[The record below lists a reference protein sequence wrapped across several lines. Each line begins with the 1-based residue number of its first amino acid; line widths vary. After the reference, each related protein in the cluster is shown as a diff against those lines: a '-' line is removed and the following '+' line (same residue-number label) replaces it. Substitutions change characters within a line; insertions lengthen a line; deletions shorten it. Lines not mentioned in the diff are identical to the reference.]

1 MDPPALEAVRWLL
14 EASLGEDVGEGDVT
28 SAALVPPDAS
38 ARGAYVAKAPLVL
51 AGIAVA
57 RELARLQDPRLEFRA
72 SAADGDRVRA
82 GAVLARIEGN
92 ARAILA
98 VERTS
103 LNFLQRLSGIATL
116 TGRFVEAVEGTGAV
130 IVDTRKT
137 IPGHRVLDKYAV
149 VCGGGR
155 NHRMGLFDAVL
166 IKNSHLAFQGA
177 PGRAVDRARR
187 HSPALPL
194 EVEVRDIAE
203 LESALGAGADV
214 VMLDNFTPE
223 AAAEAVRRSGGRAV
237 LESSGGITIDN
248 VRAYAEAGVD
258 RIAVGGLTHSAP
270 ASDIHLQVSPA

>member
-1 MDPPALEAVRWLL
+1 MNPPPLEPLRWLL

-28 SAALVPPDAS
+28 SAALVPADAV
-38 ARGAYVAKAPLVL
+38 ARGAYVAKEPLVL
-51 AGIAVA
+51 AGLAVA
-57 RELARLQDPRLEFRA
+57 RELARLHDSRLEFRA
-72 SAADGDRVRA
+72 LAADGDRVRA
-82 GAVLARIEGN
+82 GAVLARIDGN

-98 VERTS
+98 VERAS

-116 TGRFVEAVEGTGAV
+116 TGRYVEAVEGTNAV

-137 IPGHRVLDKYAV
+137 TPGHRVLDKYAV

-166 IKNSHLAFQGA
+166 IKNSHLVFHGA
-177 PGRAVDRARR
+177 PGRAVERARR
-187 HSPALPL
+187 HSPASPL
-194 EVEVRDIAE
+194 EVEVRDLAE
-203 LESALGAGADV
+203 LESALDAGADV

-223 AAAEAVRRSGGRAV
+223 GAAEAVRRSGGRAV
-237 LESSGGITIDN
+237 LESSGGITLEN

-258 RIAVGGLTHSAP
+258 RIAVGAVTHSAP